1 MEQRGAALERAHRHA
16 ATWLASLDD
25 RPVPP
30 SIDTDEVVRR
40 LGDLP
45 DGPTPAAEVV
55 DLMAE
60 ACEPGLVAIPSGRFF
75 GMVIGGTLPAA
86 LGADWLTSAWD
97 QNTGLRALTP
107 AAAAVEEVAGRWIL
121 DLLGLPGE
129 SAVGFVTGATMAN
142 FTCLAAARD
151 TVLMR
156 GGHDIRHGLLGGPRV
171 RVLVGAERHPSVDLP
186 LRFLGL
192 GEPDVV
198 PADAQGRIL
207 PEALASA
214 LAQESGPTI
223 VVLQAGNIHSGDFD
237 PFAEC
242 IALAR
247 EHDAWVHVDGAFGL
261 WAAVSP
267 RWADDVRGL
276 AEADSWATDAH
287 KTLNVP
293 YDCGLA
299 IVRDRDALASSMAM
313 HGEYLIEASGDPQE
327 RVPELS
333 RRGRGFA
340 SWAALRSL
348 GRGGR
353 RRDGRGA
360 GCPCAGLRRRGGGD
374 RRRRGAQRRGL
385 HPGLPVVRRRR
396 PHARR
401 RRGTPRRRH
410 HLDVGLAL
418 ARPRDRA
425 DLGEQLEHD
434 RGRRTSLARRPAPR
448 GRVRLT
454 PTSGRVLDRPRAR
467 RPLHNSVAAGAGGAV
482 D

>member
-1 MEQRGAALERAHRHA
+1 MEARGAALEQAHRHA
-16 ATWLASLDD
+16 EAWLASLDD
-25 RPVPP
+25 RAVPP

-45 DGPTPAAEVV
+45 DAPTPAAEVV
-55 DLMAE
+55 DLLAE

-75 GMVIGGTLPAA
+75 GMVIGGALPAA

-107 AAAAVEEVAGRWIL
+107 AASAVEEVAGRWVL

-142 FTCLAAARD
+142 FTCLAAGRD
-151 TVLMR
+151 TVLTR
-156 GGHDIRHGLLGGPRV
+156 AGHDIRRGLLGGPPV

-192 GEPDVV
+192 GAPDVV
-198 PADAQGRIL
+198 PVDAQGRIL
-207 PEALASA
+207 PDALASA
-214 LAQESGPTI
+214 LAQHDGPAI

-242 IALAR
+242 VAVAR
-247 EHDAWVHVDGAFGL
+247 EHGAWVHVDGAFGL

-276 AEADSWATDAH
+276 ADADSWATDAH

-313 HGEYLIEASGDPQE
+313 HGDYLIEATGDPQE

-333 RRGRGFA
+333 RRARGFA

-348 GRGGR
+348 GRSG
-353 RRDGRGA
+353 
-360 GCPCAGLRRRGGGD
+360 
-374 RRRRGAQRRGL
+374 
-385 HPGLPVVRRRR
+385 VVAMVEQLAA
-396 PHARR
+396 HAR
-401 RRGTPRRRH
+401 
-410 HLDVGLAL
+410 AF
-418 ARPRDRA
+418 
-425 DLGEQLEHD
+425 
-434 RGRRTSLARRPAPR
+434 
-448 GRVRLT
+448 
-454 PTSGRVLDRPRAR
+454 
-467 RPLHNSVAAGAGGAV
+467 AAGAAEIPGVEVLNDVVFTQVCLAFGDDDRTRAV
-482 D
+482 AAALLADGTTWMSGSRWHDRAIVRISVSNWSTTDDDVRRSLEALRRAAAV

>member
-1 MEQRGAALERAHRHA
+1 MEQRGAALERAYRHA
-16 ATWLASLDD
+16 ETWLESLDD

-30 SIDTDEVVRR
+30 SVDTDEVVRR

-55 DLMAE
+55 DLLAE

-97 QNTGLRALTP
+97 QNTGLRAVTP
-107 AAAAVEEVAGRWIL
+107 AASAVEEVAGRWIL

-156 GGHDIRHGLLGGPRV
+156 SGHDIRTGTGRRTAGPR
-171 RVLVGAERHPSVDLP
+171 RRRRGAASGGRPAAA
-186 LRFLGL
+186 
-192 GEPDVV
+192 V
-198 PADAQGRIL
+198 PRPRRAGRRTGRRRRGRIL
-207 PEALASA
+207 PDALASA
-214 LAQESGPTI
+214 LA
-223 VVLQAGNIHSGDFD
+223 SGDRAD
-237 PFAEC
+237 DRRHCRPATSTP
-242 IALAR
+242 ATSTRSRSASR
-247 EHDAWVHVDGAFGL
+247 SRTSTDAWVHVDGAFGL
-261 WAAVSP
+261 WAAASP

-276 AEADSWATDAH
+276 ADADSWATDAH

-313 HGEYLIEASGDPQE
+313 HGEYLIEATGDPQE

-333 RRGRGFA
+333 RRARGFA

-348 GRGGR
+348 GRSGVVAMVEGLAARARDFADGAAEIDGVEVLNDVVFTQVCLSFGDDDRTRAVAAALLADGTTWMSGSRWHDRAIVRISVSNWSTTEDDVR
-353 RRDGRGA
+353 RSLDA
-360 GCPCAGLRRRGGGD
+360 LRRAASPSA
-374 RRRRGAQRRGL
+374 AQ
-385 HPGLPVVRRRR
+385 P
-396 PHARR
+396 
-401 RRGTPRRRH
+401 
-410 HLDVGLAL
+410 
-418 ARPRDRA
+418 
-425 DLGEQLEHD
+425 
-434 RGRRTSLARRPAPR
+434 
-448 GRVRLT
+448 
-454 PTSGRVLDRPRAR
+454 GRVLDRP
-467 RPLHNSVAAGAGGAV
+467 PG
-482 D
+482 

>member
-1 MEQRGAALERAHRHA
+1 MEQRGAALERAYRHA
-16 ATWLASLDD
+16 EAWLGSLDD

-30 SIDTDEVVRR
+30 TIDTDEVVRR

-55 DLMAE
+55 DLLAQ

-107 AAAAVEEVAGRWIL
+107 AAAAVEEVAGRWLL

-156 GGHDIRHGLLGGPRV
+156 SGHDIRQGLVGGPRV
-171 RVLVGAERHPSVDLP
+171 RVVVGAERHPAVDLP

-198 PADAQGRIL
+198 PVDAQGRIR
-207 PEALASA
+207 PDALASA
-214 LAQESGPTI
+214 LDRGDGPTI

-242 IALAR
+242 VAIA
-247 EHDAWVHVDGAFGL
+247 HGHGAWVHVDGAFGL

-313 HGEYLIEASGDPQE
+313 HGEYLIEATGDPQE

-333 RRGRGFA
+333 RRARGFA
-340 SWAALRSL
+340 TWAALRSL
-348 GRGGR
+348 GRSGVVALVERLAARARDFAEGAAAIEGVEVLNDVVFTQVCLTFGDDDRTRAVAAALLAEGTTWMSGSRWHDRAIVRISVSNWSTTEDDVR
-353 RRDGRGA
+353 RSLDA
-360 GCPCAGLRRRGGGD
+360 LRR
-374 RRRRGAQRRGL
+374 
-385 HPGLPVVRRRR
+385 
-396 PHARR
+396 
-401 RRGTPRRRH
+401 
-410 HLDVGLAL
+410 
-418 ARPRDRA
+418 
-425 DLGEQLEHD
+425 
-434 RGRRTSLARRPAPR
+434 
-448 GRVRLT
+448 
-454 PTSGRVLDRPRAR
+454 
-467 RPLHNSVAAGAGGAV
+467 AAEV
-482 D
+482 

>member
-1 MEQRGAALERAHRHA
+1 MDARSAALDRARAHA
-16 ATWLASLDD
+16 VAWLESLDE

-55 DLMAE
+55 DLLAE

-121 DLLGLPGE
+121 DLLGLPGQ

-151 TVLMR
+151 TVLLR
-156 GGHDIRHGLLGGPRV
+156 RGHDIRRGLVGGPSV
-171 RVLVGAERHPSVDLP
+171 RVVVGSERHPAVDLP

-198 PADAQGRIL
+198 PVDAQGRIL
-207 PEALASA
+207 PDALASA
-214 LAQESGPTI
+214 LARGAGPTI

-242 IALAR
+242 IAIAH

-261 WAAVSP
+261 WAAASP
-267 RWADDVRGL
+267 RWADQVRGL

-299 IVRDRDALASSMAM
+299 IVRDRDLLASSMAM
-313 HGEYLIEASGDPQE
+313 HGEYLIEATGDPQE

-333 RRGRGFA
+333 RRARGFA

-348 GRGGR
+348 GRSGVVAMVEGLAAHA
-353 RRDGRGA
+353 RDFAEGA
-360 GCPCAGLRRRGGGD
+360 ATIDGAEVLNDVVFTQVCVAFGNDD
-374 RRRRGAQRRGL
+374 RTRAVAAALLEDGTTWMSGSRWHDRAIVRIS
-385 HPGLPVVRRRR
+385 VSNWSTTEDDVRRS
-396 PHARR
+396 
-401 RRGTPRRRH
+401 
-410 HLDVGLAL
+410 LEAL
-418 ARPRDRA
+418 RA
-425 DLGEQLEHD
+425 
-434 RGRRTSLARRPAPR
+434 
-448 GRVRLT
+448 
-454 PTSGRVLDRPRAR
+454 
-467 RPLHNSVAAGAGGAV
+467 AAGA
-482 D
+482 

>member
-1 MEQRGAALERAHRHA
+1 MEDRGAALERAHRHA
-16 ATWLASLDD
+16 EAWLASLDD

-30 SIDTDEVVRR
+30 SVDTDEVVRR

-55 DLMAE
+55 DLLAE

-86 LGADWLTSAWD
+86 LGADWLTSVWD
-97 QNTGLRALTP
+97 QNTGLRAVTP
-107 AAAAVEEVAGRWIL
+107 AASAAEEVAGRWIL

-156 GGHDIRHGLLGGPRV
+156 SGHDIRKGLVGGPRV
-171 RVLVGAERHPSVDLP
+171 RVLVGAERHPAVDLP

-198 PADAQGRIL
+198 PVDERGRIRADALG
-207 PEALASA
+207 EALA
-214 LAQESGPTI
+214 LATGPTI
-223 VVLQAGNIHSGDFD
+223 VSLQAGNIHSGDFD
-237 PFAEC
+237 PFADC
-242 IALAR
+242 IAVAH
-247 EHDAWVHVDGAFGL
+247 EHGAWVHVDGAFGL
-261 WAAVSP
+261 WAAASP

-276 AEADSWATDAH
+276 ADADSWATDAH

-313 HGEYLIEASGDPQE
+313 HGEYLIEATGDPQE

-333 RRGRGFA
+333 RRARGFA

-348 GRGGR
+348 GRSGVVAMVEGLAARAREFAEGAAEIEGVEVLNDVVFTQVCLSFGDDDRTRAVAAALLADGTTWMSGSRWHDRAIVRISVSNWSTTQDDVR
-353 RRDGRGA
+353 RSLDA
-360 GCPCAGLRRRGGGD
+360 LRR
-374 RRRRGAQRRGL
+374 A
-385 HPGLPVVRRRR
+385 
-396 PHARR
+396 
-401 RRGTPRRRH
+401 
-410 HLDVGLAL
+410 
-418 ARPRDRA
+418 
-425 DLGEQLEHD
+425 
-434 RGRRTSLARRPAPR
+434 
-448 GRVRLT
+448 
-454 PTSGRVLDRPRAR
+454 
-467 RPLHNSVAAGAGGAV
+467 AAGVWQGDTV